1 MATWRDLAQQLA
13 SLTKIAEGDV
23 RALLIEL
30 DDFADRRIA
39 LKDVMPLLVD
49 TYGQAAALL
58 AAEWYDEI
66 RAENARGGKSFSA
79 IVAELPRNT
88 GATELVDWA
97 AAKALTPD
105 SMVELALGGMQR
117 RIANMSRATVIG
129 SATYD
134 PRADGWMRVGD
145 GDNCPFCDMLISRG
159 AVYAKDT
166 VKFGTHDRCNCQA
179 APSFGSPADIFD
191 VDQYKRSK
199 RRQYLQDR
207 DPEAYA
213 KDNAR
218 ARAWIAENLDDAP
231 TA

>member
-1 MATWRDLAQQLA
+1 
-13 SLTKIAEGDV
+13 
-23 RALLIEL
+23 
-30 DDFADRRIA
+30 
-39 LKDVMPLLVD
+39 
-49 TYGQAAALL
+49 L

-66 RAENARGGKSFSA
+66 REENARGGKSFSA

-88 GATELVDWA
+88 GADELVDWA
-97 AAKALTPD
+97 AAKALTPE

-159 AVYAKDT
+159 AVYTRDT
-166 VKFGTHDRCNCQA
+166 VKFGTHDWCNCQA

-191 VDQYKRSK
+191 VDKYKRSK

-218 ARAWIAENLDDAP
+218 ARAWILDNLDGAP

>member
-1 MATWRDLAQQLA
+1 MATWRDLARQLA
-13 SLTKIAEGDV
+13 SLTKLAEGDV
-23 RALLIEL
+23 RALVLEL
-30 DDFADRRIA
+30 DDFADRRVA

-49 TYGQAAALL
+49 TYGQAAAVL
-58 AAEWYDEI
+58 AAEWYDAI
-66 RAENARGGKSFSA
+66 REENARGGKSFSA

-88 GATELVDWA
+88 GADELVDWA
-97 AAKALTPD
+97 AAKALTPE

-145 GDNCPFCDMLISRG
+145 GDNCRFCDMLISRG
-159 AVYAKDT
+159 AVYTKDT
-166 VKFGTHDRCNCQA
+166 VRFGTHDWCNCQA

-191 VDQYKRSK
+191 VDKYKQSQRRK
-199 RRQYLQDR
+199 RDLEQD
-207 DPEAYA
+207 PGTHA

-218 ARAWIAENLDDAP
+218 ARAWIEDNLSDAP
-231 TA
+231 TV